1 MMPLGCLPGEV
12 ILVYTVLYFWEGNQ
26 RQTLNSMKKLDFS
39 TGLGTPLDPGET
51 GESGWG
57 EESLDFPAA
66 SAGSMTLTWISNWRW
81 DRKRQDEIH
90 KVNFGFTWSQRY
102 DEQTEQS
109 AHWWH
114 RLWSRCFEEMK
125 PDVVCFTWLLGWDSA
140 IFKDFRTQ
148 PNLLPPCSEI
158 IQTEID
164 LDMWRMLKV
173 WTLEV
178 MAATTTSFKF
188 HTETEAQIYDSL
200 SGVWGARGELSRLL
214 CHFM

>member
-90 KVNFGFTWSQRY
+90 EVNFGFTWSQRY

-109 AHWWH
+109 AHWH
-114 RLWSRCFEEMK
+114 FDNLLTPR
-125 PDVVCFTWLLGWDSA
+125 WLLTSSLIQVLWGDEAWCG
-140 IFKDFRTQ
+140 
-148 PNLLPPCSEI
+148 LLYLTFGLGLCY
-158 IQTEID
+158 IQGLQDTA
-164 LDMWRMLKV
+164 KP
-173 WTLEV
+173 
-178 MAATTTSFKF
+178 AATLFRD
-188 HTETEAQIYDSL
+188 HTNRNRLGHVEDVE
-200 SGVWGARGELSRLL
+200 GVDPRSDG
-214 CHFM
+214 CHNNIL